1 MRAEVQTLEKALA
14 EVLAARQRLDVLG
27 DQIRESLAIVRQTAI
42 EAERAETAKQ
52 AAAERKSAESAE
64 NAQLIANVLGAL
76 LEGGTTFVRSF
87 YQRQGAGTEQTPDR
101 PPEATA
107 SSSAEPPA
115 SSAEPPAN
123 SAEPP
128 ASSAEPPAN
137 SAEPPPVLPEQ
148 LQRKLDEVLEDYF
161 QSQLQIHAHIRKKQ
175 EKK

>member
-128 ASSAEPPAN
+128 
-137 SAEPPPVLPEQ
+137 PVLPEQ